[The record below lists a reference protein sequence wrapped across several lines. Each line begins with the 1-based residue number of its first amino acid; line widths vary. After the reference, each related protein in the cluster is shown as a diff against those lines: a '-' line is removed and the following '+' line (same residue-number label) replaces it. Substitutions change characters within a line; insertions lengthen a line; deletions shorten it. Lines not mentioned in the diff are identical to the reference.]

1 MEDSILVLTN
11 DGFLISVI
19 KGKMEWIQ
27 AFPVLKTYAVMDTNS
42 QDTIL
47 IGSLSGSIQI
57 FQLNP
62 EYKSLLEVTIIEGKI
77 YSATLFLDRFL
88 VNGAEGRLILAGFT
102 PEGTWSKLAEGS
114 IPDSKQRWFSV
125 AKEWKNFFVLGDRVG
140 SLHIYDS
147 ESLVLQQTFY
157 KVHKRNGVTD
167 IQPSR

>member
-1 MEDSILVLTN
+1 MITGGGNGAVSTWKLDTLNEPEELNCDLRPGDFPKLVHIMEDSILVLTN

-114 IPDSKQRWFSV
+114 IPDSK
-125 AKEWKNFFVLGDRVG
+125 L
-140 SLHIYDS
+140 
-147 ESLVLQQTFY
+147 
-157 KVHKRNGVTD
+157 KVY
-167 IQPSR
+167 